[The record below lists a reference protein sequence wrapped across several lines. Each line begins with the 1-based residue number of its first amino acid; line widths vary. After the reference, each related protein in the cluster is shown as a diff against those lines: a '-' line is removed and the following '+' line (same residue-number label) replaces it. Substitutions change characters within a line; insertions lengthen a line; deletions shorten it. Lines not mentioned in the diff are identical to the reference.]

1 MTVRK
6 ARTASFYI
14 DIEKNGFLDD
24 DDIAYK
30 QQLEKQLQL
39 HQQRGGGGGGGGSGS
54 NGKGRKG
61 ESITLT
67 ILVLCILSLTYFI
80 YGYGSTILMNNNL
93 QLDKSILL
101 SSGLGSPEISILT
114 QELINNYD
122 EMNNGGIGLMVS
134 DELKE
139 ELKQQQ
145 QYYSQPKVANILS
158 SNDGTTK
165 QENQGYPATNNNNQD
180 NDNDNEDEDY
190 NRKTLNNINE
200 INSKINN
207 NFEDDNDNDN
217 DTQNGNYN
225 DVETIQAN
233 LKEMFAIS
241 PMVVLSPTNQ
251 IDELQTILTKLNINP
266 QPKFINLSKHPNY
279 LNIKQY
285 LKKIYNIDED
295 DHIPK
300 VFLGGI
306 PIGDSNK
313 IIEMY
318 KENQLISH
326 LREKGQGLINI

>member
-6 ARTASFYI
+6 ARTASFFI

-24 DDIAYK
+24 DDVAYK
-30 QQLEKQLQL
+30 QHLEKQLQL
-39 HQQRGGGGGGGGSGS
+39 HQQRGGNG
-54 NGKGRKG
+54 NGKGRRG
-61 ESITLT
+61 ESVTLT

-122 EMNNGGIGLMVS
+122 EMNNGGIGLMIS

-145 QYYSQPKVANILS
+145 QYYSQPKVANALLS
-158 SNDGTTK
+158 GGDGITK
-165 QENQGYPATNNNNQD
+165 QENQGYPATNNND
-180 NDNDNEDEDY
+180 IDNEDEDY
-190 NRKTLNNINE
+190 TRKTLM
-200 INSKINN
+200 NN
-207 NFEDDNDNDN
+207 NEANNNVNNNYKDDNNNSNNNADDN
-217 DTQNGNYN
+217 DTQNANYN
-225 DVETIQAN
+225 AVETIQAN

-241 PMVVLSPTNQ
+241 PMVVISQTNQ

-295 DHIPK
+295 DHIPR
-300 VFLGGI
+300 VFLAGI
-306 PIGDSNK
+306 PIGDSDK

-326 LREKGQGLINI
+326 LREKGQGLINV